1 MKKDNNKYIDLSDI
15 KDDELDK
22 TGSFTDLMSRT
33 EKKEHERMK
42 EEEKTRELKEILM
55 NDDDKKE
62 IKQENKRKKQKER
75 IIAKEEKRLEK
86 EAIKDIQKELKDN
99 SLNKAKDLASLD
111 KTQKFL
117 DLTNEIKLSMLN
129 NVNDNIKDTKQKK
142 FGIGNIIVTDV
153 LIIISLAYYIYSI
166 LFTNVQTSQLYLL
179 IGGLIILCMIMF
191 FCISIISNRT
201 ISKIFSIL
209 NYLIFIG
216 YVLFNLILVIG
227 IITLWLFFYWQT
239 KKRQFQLPFF
249 SNLSNQYKHK

>member
-62 IKQENKRKKQKER
+62 IKQANKRKLQKKKR
-75 IIAKEEKRLEK
+75 IAKEEQRLEK
-86 EAIKDIQKELKDN
+86 EAIKDINKELKDN
-99 SLNKAKDLASLD
+99 TLDEDKDLINLG

-129 NVNDNIKDTKQKK
+129 NVNDNIKDTQQKK
-142 FGIGNIIVTDV
+142 FGIGNIIITDI

-166 LFTNVQTSQLYLL
+166 LFTNIQTSQLYLL

-201 ISKIFSIL
+201 VSKLFSIL

-227 IITLWLFFYWQT
+227 IITL
-239 KKRQFQLPFF
+239 
-249 SNLSNQYKHK
+249 

>member
-62 IKQENKRKKQKER
+62 IKQANKRKLQKKKR
-75 IIAKEEKRLEK
+75 IAKEEKRLEK
-86 EAIKDIQKELKDN
+86 EAIKDINKELKDN
-99 SLNKAKDLASLD
+99 TLDEDKDLINLG

-129 NVNDNIKDTKQKK
+129 NVNDNIKDTQQKK
-142 FGIGNIIVTDV
+142 FGIGNIIITDI

-166 LFTNVQTSQLYLL
+166 LFTNIQTSQLYLL

-201 ISKIFSIL
+201 VSKLFSIL

-227 IITLWLFFYWQT
+227 IITL
-239 KKRQFQLPFF
+239 
-249 SNLSNQYKHK
+249 

>member
-62 IKQENKRKKQKER
+62 IKQENKRKKKKER
-75 IIAKEEKRLEK
+75 IVAKEEKRLEK

-99 SLNKAKDLASLD
+99 SLNKVKDLASLD

-129 NVNDNIKDTKQKK
+129 NVNDNIKDTQQKK
-142 FGIGNIIVTDV
+142 FGIGNIIITDI

-166 LFTNVQTSQLYLL
+166 LFTNIQTSQLYLL

-227 IITLWLFFYWQT
+227 IITL
-239 KKRQFQLPFF
+239 
-249 SNLSNQYKHK
+249 

>member
-62 IKQENKRKKQKER
+62 IKQANKRKLQKKKR
-75 IIAKEEKRLEK
+75 IAKEEKRLEK
-86 EAIKDIQKELKDN
+86 EAIKDINKELKDN
-99 SLNKAKDLASLD
+99 TLDEDKDLINLG

-129 NVNDNIKDTKQKK
+129 NVNDNIKDTRQKK
-142 FGIGNIIVTDV
+142 FGIGNIIITDI

-166 LFTNVQTSQLYLL
+166 LFTNIQTSQLYLL

-201 ISKIFSIL
+201 VSKLFSIL

-227 IITLWLFFYWQT
+227 IITL
-239 KKRQFQLPFF
+239 
-249 SNLSNQYKHK
+249 

>member
-62 IKQENKRKKQKER
+62 EKRRKKQKEKL
-75 IIAKEEKRLEK
+75 IKKEEKRLEK
-86 EAIKDIQKELKDN
+86 EALKNVSQEIKNNTLDKDN
-99 SLNKAKDLASLD
+99 DLNNIG

-129 NVNDNIKDTKQKK
+129 NVNDNIKDTKPKK
-142 FGIGNIIVTDV
+142 IGIGNIIITDI

-201 ISKIFSIL
+201 ISKLFSIL

-216 YVLFNLILVIG
+216 YILFNLILVLG
-227 IITLWLFFYWQT
+227 IITL
-239 KKRQFQLPFF
+239 
-249 SNLSNQYKHK
+249 